1 LFFKNTGAAKF
12 QHVQN
17 FGEVSRTSHFTLHFK
32 APYFSVI
39 KKYSERSVFL
49 PSSGVQKLS
58 EAIFCLSSGVQKLSE
73 AFFCLCFTGFGF
85 GNPGEFFFMRG
96 NIL

>member
-1 LFFKNTGAAKF
+1 MFFKNTGAAKF

-17 FGEVSRTSHFTLHFK
+17 FGEVSKISHFALHFN

-49 PSSGVQKLS
+49 PFLRSAKIKRSDFLPLFYRFRIWQSGR
-58 EAIFCLSSGVQKLSE
+58 IFL
-73 AFFCLCFTGFGF
+73 
-85 GNPGEFFFMRG
+85 
-96 NIL
+96 